1 LYLLDGTNQISQSE
15 FLNSSNIPNNPIFGD
30 LKDIVEPN
38 HAIDKFFLSAKACA
52 GILRR
57 KNERNMNMNSELE
70 ILLTRISKGEKI
82 QTEKKSQ
89 HVTLCI
95 SNSGLS
101 TKNEGVSVNQSSV
114 LT

>member
-1 LYLLDGTNQISQSE
+1 M
-15 FLNSSNIPNNPIFGD
+15 
-30 LKDIVEPN
+30 
-38 HAIDKFFLSAKACA
+38 SAKACA

-70 ILLTRISKGEKI
+70 VLMTRISKGDI
-82 QTEKKSQ
+82 TQTEKKSQ

-101 TKNEGVSVNQSSV
+101 AKNEGVGFNQSSV
-114 LT
+114 LN

>member
-1 LYLLDGTNQISQSE
+1 M
-15 FLNSSNIPNNPIFGD
+15 
-30 LKDIVEPN
+30 
-38 HAIDKFFLSAKACA
+38 SAKACV

-89 HVTLCI
+89 HVTMCI

-101 TKNEGVSVNQSSV
+101 AKDKEISSNQSAV
-114 LT
+114 LS